1 MRDGRRAWTL
11 AVLFLLNTL
20 NFFDR
25 SVLGALVEPLRR
37 DWALTDAQ
45 IGAIGT
51 AFTLLY
57 AAAGLPLGRLADV
70 WRRTALLG
78 MGALV
83 WSAMTALSGLASSF
97 TGL

>member
-1 MRDGRRAWTL
+1 MRDRRRAWTL

-25 SVLGALVEPLRR
+25 NVLGALVEPLRR

-57 AAAGLPLGRLADV
+57 AASGCRSDAWPTPGGGRPCSG
-70 WRRTALLG
+70 RERSS
-78 MGALV
+78 GAR
-83 WSAMTALSGLASSF
+83 
-97 TGL
+97 